1 MKNMNYLDEIKELAT
16 RIKESNEWDPDDC
29 RDLCKYAGM
38 LSAWDEADGDTFE
51 RVLFAAAEKLGVEI
65 I

>member
-1 MKNMNYLDEIKELAT
+1 MYYRDEIMELAA
-16 RIKESNEWDPDDC
+16 RIKESNEWNPEDC
-29 RDLCKYAGM
+29 RELCKEAGM
-38 LSAWDEADGDTFE
+38 LAEWDEADGETFE